1 MNPNYVSDKYMSVRF
16 SISRQTIWRLVK
28 ADPKFPKPVKLS
40 AGCTRWQLSEVE
52 AWAAQKRSA
61 TKK

>member
-1 MNPNYVSDKYMSVRF
+1 VYLADKDLANRLA
-16 SISRQTIWRLVK
+16 ISRQTIWRLVK

>member
-1 MNPNYVSDKYMSVRF
+1 MYLADKDLANRLA
-16 SISRQTIWRLVK
+16 ISRQTIWRLVK

-40 AGCTRWQLSEVE
+40 AGCTRWRLSEVE

>member
-1 MNPNYVSDKYMSVRF
+1 MYLADKDLANRLA
-16 SISRQTIWRLVK
+16 ISRQTIWRLVK

-40 AGCTRWQLSEVE
+40 AGCTRWQLSELE

>member
-1 MNPNYVSDKYMSVRF
+1 MYLADKDLANRLA
-16 SISRQTIWRLVK
+16 ISRQTIWRLVK

>member
-1 MNPNYVSDKYMSVRF
+1 MYLADKDLATRLA
-16 SISRQTIWRLVK
+16 ISRQTIWRLVK